1 MVHPHAID
9 AELQALEQLGLL
21 RAPDDGSARRVA
33 LAAAEALSVAFI
45 DASSNDYLG
54 LAGLQ
59 APNAVS
65 RETEAQGTPVY
76 APVGSGASRLV
87 HGSRRAH
94 VDLER
99 SLADWVSAETA
110 LLFSSGFAANLGLL
124 GAVAGEGDV
133 ILSDALNHA
142 SIVDGCRLSRA
153 RVLKVPHL
161 DVPALEQLLSKLPPE
176 QPRWFVTES
185 YFSMDGDG
193 PQLSRVAAVCQRY
206 GAGLIVDEAHA
217 LGVMGTA
224 GAGLCSIAGVRPDA
238 IVGTLGKAVGSQGAF
253 VAGSASLR
261 SLLWNRARS
270 FVFSTAPSPLL
281 SQISMFHVKQVQGM
295 EAERARL
302 AMLAQEVRAG
312 LQQSGVPVGKSFGPI
327 IPVLMPQNKRVL
339 SAAARLAERG
349 ILAQAIRSP
358 TVPLGSERLRITLQ
372 ASLSPASSERLVK
385 ELAAAC
391 HAS

>member
-1 MVHPHAID
+1 VVHPHAID
-9 AELQALEQLGLL
+9 TELQALEQLGLL
-21 RAPDDGSARRVA
+21 RVPDDGSTRRLA
-33 LAAAEALSVAFI
+33 LAAAEALGVEFI

-54 LAGLQ
+54 LAGRE
-59 APNAVS
+59 APRAVS
-65 RETEAQGTPVY
+65 RETAAPGTPVSE
-76 APVGSGASRLV
+76 PVGSGASRLV

-99 SLADWVSAETA
+99 SLAGWVGAEAA

-161 DVPALEQLLSKLPPE
+161 DLLALEQLLSELPPE

-193 PQLSRVAAVCQRY
+193 PELDRVAAVCRRH

-217 LGVMGTA
+217 LGVMGTG
-224 GAGLCSIAGVRPDA
+224 GAGLCSLAGLRPDA

-281 SQISMFHVKQVQGM
+281 SQISLFHVKQLNGM

-312 LQQSGVPVGKSFGPI
+312 LRRSGVPVGRSFGPI
-327 IPVLMPQNKRVL
+327 IPVLMPPNERVL
-339 SAAARLAERG
+339 NAAARLAERG

-358 TVPLGSERLRITLQ
+358 TVPPGTERLRITLQ
-372 ASLSPASSERLVK
+372 ATLSLASSERLVR
-385 ELAAAC
+385 ELAEVC